1 MRSIFRMWHSWSLM
15 FSVVASLIAALPSA
29 AREPAYVTEAFGN
42 LERVFAGRQTGP
54 APPTGGSP
62 SSSSDGQC
70 PSWDALAGRVE
81 RVQPKD
87 LELPL
92 AELERAATSALE
104 LHGRIR
110 KTLNE
115 ANRLFAQARGEFYG
129 GYAKGKSCYP
139 DLHQKF
145 EQIERLLKAFAQDED
160 ATSVVERN
168 LVCADRAV
176 GRVSDLTKNEKSPFA
191 KAAFDRLLQRA
202 TAVRSRLTDLSQEFP
217 VTFEKRD
224 RLFAAVEELRA
235 AAIPCR

>member
-1 MRSIFRMWHSWSLM
+1 MVF
-15 FSVVASLIAALPSA
+15 VAAPTVAALPSA

-92 AELERAATSALE
+92 AELERAASSALE

-110 KTLNE
+110 KTLDE

-129 GYAKGKSCYP
+129 G
-139 DLHQKF
+139 
-145 EQIERLLKAFAQDED
+145 
-160 ATSVVERN
+160 
-168 LVCADRAV
+168 
-176 GRVSDLTKNEKSPFA
+176 
-191 KAAFDRLLQRA
+191 
-202 TAVRSRLTDLSQEFP
+202 
-217 VTFEKRD
+217 
-224 RLFAAVEELRA
+224 
-235 AAIPCR
+235 